1 MELLLVTGRGIPY
14 SYATRRLY
22 CPYFRVQCLVFQNSM
37 NPIPPTKPARSMAPN
52 APDVRWIAPLPGPW
66 SEPLPPPEV
75 NVAVAGTREI
85 LMEEVIVYYG
95 GSAGDHET
103 GALTLMTIPACP
115 LVVSVPVCV
124 KVITTTPPSSGVVA
138 PLVAVSVTTGA
149 FLVSTV
155 SPRVNNLRIVFE
167 AVTATTTVTSSWPTD
182 STLLSQSQSQTC
194 FLWYDFTLEHSLL

>member
-1 MELLLVTGRGIPY
+1 MRGAANTIG
-14 SYATRRLY
+14 ARRRSSSNRSHFVDIDGTPARQGAWYTLQLCY
-22 CPYFRVQCLVFQNSM
+22 TEIILSILSCTVLGFQNSM

-66 SEPLPPPEV
+66 SEPLPPEV

-124 KVITTTPPSSGVVA
+124 KVITTT
-138 PLVAVSVTTGA
+138 
-149 FLVSTV
+149 
-155 SPRVNNLRIVFE
+155 
-167 AVTATTTVTSSWPTD
+167 TVTSSWPTD